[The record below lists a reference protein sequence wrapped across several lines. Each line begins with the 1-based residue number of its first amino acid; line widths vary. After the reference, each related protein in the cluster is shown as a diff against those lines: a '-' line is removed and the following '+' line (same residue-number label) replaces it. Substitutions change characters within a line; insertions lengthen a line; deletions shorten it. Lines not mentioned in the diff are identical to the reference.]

1 MACTAATK
9 FPWMPNTELH
19 ARTLSGS
26 IPRDMVSQGP
36 LLEDSVVRALD
47 VLAEYPIPG
56 RMSVVV
62 NQILPAIRRVEKA
75 SKGKRKQLY
84 SAAAQAIKDSEYRPD
99 RYAHT
104 AVLLGC
110 MGKTLSDHVIEEEL
124 RKFGP

>member
-1 MACTAATK
+1 MT
-9 FPWMPNTELH
+9 NTELR
-19 ARTLSGS
+19 AKTLSRSILTKMGS
-26 IPRDMVSQGP
+26 EGP
-36 LLEDSVVRALD
+36 LLEDSVVRSLD

-110 MGKTLSDHVIEEEL
+110 MGKTLSDHVIEQGL

>member
-1 MACTAATK
+1 MA
-9 FPWMPNTELH
+9 
-19 ARTLSGS
+19 
-26 IPRDMVSQGP
+26 SQGP

-75 SKGKRKQLY
+75 SRGKRKELY
-84 SAAAQAIKDSEYRPD
+84 SAAAQAIRDSEYRPD

-110 MGKTLSDHVIEEEL
+110 MGKPPPDRAMAEAL
-124 RKFGP
+124 RKLGPEVIACPEGAGPSAQGLA